1 MANREYVLSS
11 ETTCDMPREYYKENG
26 VNLLGLTYTI
36 NGRDYDSAADD
47 SLSPKEFFQMIADGA
62 MPKTSQ
68 VTIEQ
73 ATASFEKLVKEG
85 KDILHLAFSYGLS
98 GTYQSAV
105 AAAELCREEIPVEVV
120 NSRTLCGPHR
130 CLVQYAARQARQG
143 ASRAEILQ
151 QVEQRMRTEKS
162 YLIPADFSYLRR
174 GGRLSP
180 LVSYVGQAVRFVPLL
195 TLTEDS
201 RQLTL
206 AGVKRTFLQAVDFI
220 ARSFVAHGVG
230 ENWRITISHAG
241 VPAQARQARALLSRI
256 FPRAEIEILPLSPVF
271 ITQGGPGCVAIQT
284 IRL

>member
-1 MANREYVLSS
+1 MVRILADSSTLYSPAQAQAEGFDLTPLS
-11 ETTCDMPREYYKENG
+11 
-26 VNLLGLTYTI
+26 
-36 NGRDYDSAADD
+36 
-47 SLSPKEFFQMIADGA
+47 
-62 MPKTSQ
+62 
-68 VTIEQ
+68 VTIDGRSYREFVDITPN
-73 ATASFEKLVKEG
+73 AFLEKIAQGHMPTSSQPAVGDVLALYEKYAGDE
-85 KDILHLAFSYGLS
+85 ILHITMADGLS

>member
-1 MANREYVLSS
+1 MVRILADSSTLYSPAQAQAKGFDLTPLS
-11 ETTCDMPREYYKENG
+11 
-26 VNLLGLTYTI
+26 
-36 NGRDYDSAADD
+36 
-47 SLSPKEFFQMIADGA
+47 
-62 MPKTSQ
+62 
-68 VTIEQ
+68 VTIDGRSYREFVDITPD
-73 ATASFEKLVKEG
+73 AFLEKIAQGHMPTSSQPAVGDVLALYEKYAGDE
-85 KDILHLAFSYGLS
+85 ILHITMADGLS

-180 LVSYVGQAVRFVPLL
+180 LVSYVGQTVRFVPLL